1 MKKGDDDLTN
11 SIKQIIK
18 FVLIIAIILG
28 VSEYQNDPKA
38 FSVQEQDT
46 GSKYS
51 SDKGDTSQLATENV
65 EDVDLTDS
73 IYLVTSKDVT
83 IISNEGKETK
93 LKQGEFTIIRDE
105 KTKYS
110 LSEHGYLKSMNG
122 LAKVPK
128 DIAKDSFYIQFK
140 PKNTDLTGTEVFT
153 KLPIDYNMVSLTETF
168 KKYGNASKIHLP
180 AVETTRITHLFKGK
194 FIAFEMNGVRYFVP
208 ESDVIWSI
216 RSIRDLH
223 LVSRYTSGRRVAQE
237 KRTQITNDITKP
249 TGLSAEELDKALSGT
264 NLAGLGQAFQSM
276 EERWGVNALFA
287 ISVAAH
293 ESGWGTSYLARSRN
307 NLFGIAAY
315 DGNEGAAYGFSS
327 QAACIDHWG
336 EMIKEVYFNRGYTSL
351 TAVNSIYASDKSWAS
366 KVQSTMSSM
375 QHKILN

>member
-1 MKKGDDDLTN
+1 MKKGDDDLKK
-11 SIKQIIK
+11 SIMQIIK
-18 FVLIIAIILG
+18 FVLIITVILG

-38 FSVQEQDT
+38 FSVQDA
-46 GSKYS
+46 GSKYN

-65 EDVDLTDS
+65 EDVDLTNS

-83 IISNEGKETK
+83 IISNDGKETK
-93 LKQGEFTIIRDE
+93 LKQGEFTIIPDE

-110 LSEHGYLKSMNG
+110 LSERGYLTSMNG

-128 DIAKDSFYIQFK
+128 DIAKNSFYIQFK
-140 PKNTDLTGTEVFT
+140 PKNTDLSGTEVFT
-153 KLPIDYNMVSLTETF
+153 KLPTDYKMVSLTETF
-168 KKYGNASKIHLP
+168 KKFGNASKIHLP

-194 FIAFEMNGVRYFVP
+194 FIAFELNGTRYFIP

-216 RSIRDLH
+216 RSVRDLH
-223 LVSRYTSGRRVAQE
+223 LVSRYTAGRHVAQE
-237 KRTQITNDITKP
+237 KRTNITNDITQP
-249 TGLSAEELDKALSGT
+249 TNLSAEELDKALSGT
-264 NLAGLGQAFQSM
+264 NLAGLGQAFQAM

-351 TAVNSIYASDKSWAS
+351 TSVNSIYASDTRWAS
-366 KVQSTMSSM
+366 KVQSTMSAM